1 MGGEGGVIVVGRDG
15 SIAMP
20 YNSRGMLRGSIDLQ
34 GQLLTAIL

>member
-1 MGGEGGVIVVGRDG
+1 VGRDG